1 MKRKLSVIIVVLL
14 AVLATASFMY
24 FSALAA
30 PQAPDARVTFTK
42 MASDETPTIGDIF
55 TFTLQFNSMPTET
68 QPINIRVT
76 DRNPTPAYLEIITD
90 SITGGA
96 IYSPTIDG
104 IVWENTL
111 EPAGTQPH
119 TITFMVRVTALP
131 TGTLPAGL
139 PGFPITNIAL
149 MVDTAVPGS
158 LPDTQAEVTVYL
170 QPHLVFEPITFKGF
184 QSAR

>member
-1 MKRKLSVIIVVLL
+1 MKGKLSIVIVVLL

-24 FSALAA
+24 LSALAA
-30 PQAPDARVTFTK
+30 PQAPAARVTFTK
-42 MASDETPTIGDIF
+42 TASDETPTIGDIF
-55 TFTLQFNSMPTET
+55 TFTLRFNSMPTET

-76 DRNPTPAYLEIITD
+76 DSNPESAYLEIITD

-119 TITFMVRVTALP
+119 TVTFMVRVTALP
-131 TGTLPAGL
+131 TVTLPVGL

-158 LPDTQAEVTVYL
+158 LPDTRAVATIYL
-170 QPHLVFEPITFKGF
+170 QPHLNFLPITFKGF
-184 QSAR
+184 QSVR